1 MDQLTIRQTSAE
13 LPRFDAETALEPV
26 ALPDA
31 RSRLLTGFESGDAT
45 VDAWELAGAHLLN
58 GRIRGLRAGT
68 ASIAATRMDSVE
80 ITGCDLSSLRW
91 QGGKISRVRFSDC
104 RFLAAKIQTVAMEHV
119 VFSGCKLDY
128 AAFGQIRASGPVVFA
143 GCSLREAEFTGCA
156 LAAAAFDGCDLR
168 LATFGPGYY
177 RGCDLRGND
186 LSALLGA
193 AHLKQIVIDPAQT
206 AQLGEALVAELKITF
221 GGDAGGRP

>member
-128 AAFGQIRASGPVVFA
+128 AALGHIRAAGPVVFA
-143 GCSLREAEFTGCA
+143 GCSLREAELTGCD
-156 LAAAAFDGCDLR
+156 LAGAAFDGCDLH
-168 LATFGPGYY
+168 LTGFGPGHY

-186 LSALLGA
+186 LSTMTGA
-193 AHLKQIVIDPAQT
+193 AHLKHVLIDRGQT
-206 AQLGEALVAELKITF
+206 RQLGEALAAELGADF
-221 GGDAGGRP
+221 GDGESGRP